1 MADIKTKLTL
11 DNSQFNRNAKESTRL
26 TSGLKAGL
34 SGLGSAA
41 KFAAVTLT
49 AATASLAFFV
59 TRSVQTIDRLGKVSK
74 TTGFAAETLQKF
86 QFAAEQS
93 GVSADQA
100 AVALRRFSRR
110 FGEAAKG
117 TGELLPALKRLGIE
131 TRNVDGQ
138 VKSAE
143 EILFEFADG
152 IKNAKNES
160 DALSLAFKAFDSE
173 GAELVETLREGS
185 DGLRAFFDEAEAL
198 GFILSTNSI
207 SGVEAF
213 ADEFNRLQAIL
224 NGLINQF
231 TAALAPTLEDI
242 TKTFR
247 KFISEQINAAGGLEE
262 FGAFLKDK
270 FIDILA
276 TVILSLEKVFNTL
289 VDIGNAIVTAL
300 RLFASLFGVELF
312 PQLASD
318 ADKANK
324 SVGDLADTIK
334 GGLLGSI
341 ALTPAG
347 RGMLGALGLTSAGI
361 DAFADQLENIATGD
375 TLFQRTTAGTDFVD
389 MLLGNK
395 EDAKEKVEE
404 IIEEVIVTGKKIP
417 KSLGDKILDA
427 LFGVARVD
435 EFFVEY
441 AAAGEKAMEKI
452 AAVAKLVLG
461 EELIA
466 KIQDAFANSDVGD
479 FTKTLADGL
488 VKSAQMFED
497 ALAQAFVEGK
507 ADFSDLADFI
517 KITLAKAFIQKTITG
532 PLLALFGLADGG
544 PAQAGRPYIVGEEG
558 PELFVPNTSGTV
570 IPNDQ
575 ITSSGGMG
583 VGGTNVIYNISAVDA
598 PSFQSLVARDPEFIY
613 AVTRAGAR
621 TIPGGG

>member
-173 GAELVETLREGS
+173 GAELVETLRDGS
-185 DGLRAFFDEAEAL
+185 DGLRAFFNEAEAL

-213 ADEFNRLQAIL
+213 ADEFNRLQAIVG
-224 NGLINQF
+224 GLINQF

-242 TKTFR
+242 TRTFR
-247 KFISEQINAAGGLEE
+247 QFISEQINAAGGLEE
-262 FGAFLKDK
+262 FGKYLKDK

-276 TVILSLEKVFNTL
+276 TVILSLEKIFNTL

-324 SVGDLADTIK
+324 SVGDLTDTIK

-341 ALTPAG
+341 AMTPAG
-347 RGMLGALGLTSAGI
+347 RGVLGALGLTSAGI

-441 AAAGEKAMEKI
+441 ATAGEKAMDKI

-466 KIQDAFANSDVGD
+466 TIQDAFANSDVGD

-497 ALAQAFVEGK
+497 TLAEAFVNGK

-532 PLLALFGLADGG
+532 PLMMLFGLASGG
-544 PAQAGRPYIVGEEG
+544 PAKAGQPYIVGEEG
-558 PELFVPNTSGTV
+558 PELFIPNNSGTV
-570 IPNDQ
+570 IPND
-575 ITSSGGMG
+575 ITEAMAGGPAFGGGGGM
-583 VGGTNVIYNISAVDA
+583 VTYNINAVDA
-598 PSFQSLVARDPEFIY
+598 PSFQASASDTY
-613 AVTRAGAR
+613 
-621 TIPGGG
+621 TILA